1 MTATDVVEPVVY
13 LDHAGAC
20 PVLPEVLA
28 LHAARCQRYVANP
41 HATSRY
47 SEEAKRAVLVAERD
61 LLDCLGIPD
70 GQAGVVWTAG
80 GTEANNL
87 ATLGVLRQH
96 GGSVALIDAGA
107 HAALAEPCRHHARR
121 EGGRCIDI
129 PLAPDGSL
137 DLEPVDPGAA
147 AGAALVAVT
156 HVNNETG
163 AIADL
168 PRLRAWMRSR
178 TPHALLAVDAA
189 QSFGRV
195 ALPWAAAAID
205 LLTVSARKIGGPA
218 AVAGLVLRKGTR
230 LEPVLHGGGQQGGL
244 RSGTLDV
251 VGIVR
256 GRPTR
261 HGFCLRQSGGRA
273 ARVATL
279 GDPEAGPVG
288 LVGATGADSSRP
300 WGSPWIL
307 TFAVPGYEGP
317 SSCGSWRNDASS
329 WGRAAPAAPRPGRR
343 VTCCARWNV
352 PERVARC
359 VLRVSFG
366 PESTL
371 EHVALLLREL
381 PRVIARY

>member
-1 MTATDVVEPVVY
+1 MTATDVMEPVAY

-28 LHAARCQRYVANP
+28 LHAARCRRYVANP
-41 HATSRY
+41 HASSRY
-47 SEEAKRAVLVAERD
+47 SEAAKRAVLVAERD
-61 LLDCLGIPD
+61 LLDCLGIPHE
-70 GQAGVVWTAG
+70 QAGVVWTAG

-87 ATLGVLRQH
+87 ATLGVLRRH
-96 GGSVALIDAGA
+96 DGSVALIDAGA
-107 HAALAEPCRHHARR
+107 HAALAEPCRHYATR

-137 DLEPVDPGAA
+137 DLEPVDPGAT

-189 QSFGRV
+189 QSFGKV
-195 ALPWAAAAID
+195 AVPWAAAAID

-218 AVAGLVLRKGTR
+218 AVAALVVRKGIR

-251 VGIVR
+251 VGIVETAHAAR
-256 GRPTR
+256 LV
-261 HGFCLRQSGGRA
+261 CASQAAEA

-279 GDPEAGPVG
+279 HEALRRGLLAWSAPPVQI
-288 LVGATGADSSRP
+288 LSPTG
-300 WGSPWIL
+300 GSPWIL
-307 TFAVPGYEGP
+307 TFAVPGYEGAILMRLLAERGIVVGT
-317 SSCGSWRNDASS
+317 GSACSAETGKTS
-329 WGRAAPAAPRPGRR
+329 HVLGAMG
-343 VTCCARWNV
+343 V

-371 EHVALLLREL
+371 EHVALLLTEL